1 LTQPRAL
8 AIDRYVSQQ
17 PINPYAPP
25 AMPAPYGAPPYGV
38 PQYGAPPGYQEPPCW
53 RELDA
58 ACLWKQAAILP
69 ARCVK
74 CNAPAQHRIKK
85 TLYWHE
91 PWVYLTILGGVLIY
105 ALVALAIRKSAYVD
119 WALCDVHHNRRR
131 LGIGIAVGSVLLGIL
146 MAIFGGNA
154 DSPELILAGLGV
166 VVILPIIGLVIARN
180 IAPSRIDDQRI
191 WVKVGT
197 PFLDSIPNA
206 PPMQQHGWYPQQW

>member
-1 LTQPRAL
+1 LSGTVIAEPLRSMIDAAPSAGDRSVREPAAHQSVRPAGNARAL
-8 AIDRYVSQQ
+8 RR
-17 PINPYAPP
+17 P
-25 AMPAPYGAPPYGV
+25 A
-38 PQYGAPPGYQEPPCW
+38 
-53 RELDA
+53 
-58 ACLWKQAAILP
+58 
-69 ARCVK
+69 
-74 CNAPAQHRIKK
+74 RIKK

-105 ALVALAIRKSAYVD
+105 ALVALAIRKSAHVD

-131 LGIGIAVGSVLLGIL
+131 LGIGVAVGSVLLGVL

-206 PPMQQHGWYPQQW
+206 PPVQQHGWYPQQW